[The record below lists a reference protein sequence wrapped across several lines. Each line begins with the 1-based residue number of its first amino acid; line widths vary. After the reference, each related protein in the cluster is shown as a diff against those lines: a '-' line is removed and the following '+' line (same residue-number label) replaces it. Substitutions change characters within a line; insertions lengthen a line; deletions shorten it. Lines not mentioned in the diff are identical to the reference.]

1 MKEPNQTHEA
11 LTKEER
17 EIYLEHHPAKTNSS
31 DTRDLLTRVGLVEDL
46 KVPPCRKTISIP
58 GSSLTGSGLPGT
70 FRNLPRSLRCRGKHP
85 EDLRAFGGVVTAF
98 GHPKVSLP

>member
-1 MKEPNQTHEA
+1 MQEA

-17 EIYLEHHPAKTNSS
+17 KIYVEQHPTKTNDS

-46 KVPPCRKTISIP
+46 KVPPYGKTISIP